1 MTALYVAKKTAVAH
15 LANRKPEQAL
25 SELPELLPA
34 AMPEFPQTLLS
45 KPLQLRQ
52 SCLHICHQKRYS
64 RFPLAAPMALIGS
77 FDLLDSRNGSQTT

>member
-52 SCLHICHQKRYS
+52 SCLHICHQKSLFAISACRPNGPY
-64 RFPLAAPMALIGS
+64 RFV
-77 FDLLDSRNGSQTT
+77 